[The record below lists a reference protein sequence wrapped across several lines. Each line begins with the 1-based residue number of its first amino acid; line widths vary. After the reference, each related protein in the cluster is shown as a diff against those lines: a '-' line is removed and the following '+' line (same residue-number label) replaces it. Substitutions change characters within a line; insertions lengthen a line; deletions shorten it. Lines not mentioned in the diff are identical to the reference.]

1 MQDELRPIL
10 LRRMKE
16 DVEDLPQKEEIVV
29 RVQLTRDQ
37 RKYYKAIFAKQV
49 RICCSPFNPSCLSPA
64 VQHLFPAA
72 IVVHDTGYVLHQHV
86 TNGKN
91 RRHHI
96 SLANWVN

>member
-37 RKYYKAIFAKQV
+37 RGFYKAIFAKQV
-49 RICCSPFNPSCLSPA
+49 RTCRRPSSPSCLSPA
-64 VQHLFPAA
+64 VQQLCPALMSSIKGAPPHHIVLEKSNTVTISPPAA
-72 IVVHDTGYVLHQHV
+72 W
-86 TNGKN
+86 GK
-91 RRHHI
+91 
-96 SLANWVN
+96 